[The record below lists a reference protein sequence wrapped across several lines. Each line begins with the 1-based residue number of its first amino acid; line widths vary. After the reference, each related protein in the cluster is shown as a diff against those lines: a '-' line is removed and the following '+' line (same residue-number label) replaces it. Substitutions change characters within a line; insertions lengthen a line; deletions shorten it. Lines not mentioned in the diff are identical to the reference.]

1 MTICKVNTINQIL
14 QNHDFTDY
22 IYGHPVL
29 RAENVTVTPD
39 YPNLAEII
47 DNMKETMYHS
57 QGIGIAA
64 PQVGINAR
72 IVYIDVDVLAEDF
85 PELKDCRMVL
95 INPEITIDE
104 TAPSISRE
112 EGCLSVP
119 GIHENVFRH
128 EKIHLH
134 WQDEQFQEHDEDI
147 EGYLARVVQHE
158 CDHLDKTLFVDRI
171 SPIRKQLI
179 RSKLN
184 NMVKGKVSCSYR
196 CKVAPH
202 TRKK

>member
-1 MTICKVNTINQIL
+1 MIL
-14 QNHDFTDY
+14 PIY

-29 RAENVTVTPD
+29 RAENATVIPD
-39 YPNLAEII
+39 FEGLHELIE
-47 DNMKETMYHS
+47 NMKETMYHTN
-57 QGIGIAA
+57 GIGIAA
-64 PQVGINAR
+64 PQVGVNAR

-85 PELKDCRMVL
+85 PELKGVNMVL

-104 TAPSISRE
+104 TAESVTRE

-119 GIHENVFRH
+119 GIHENVQRI

-134 WQDEQFQEHDEDI
+134 WQDEQFNEHDQDI

-179 RSKLN
+179 RNKLN
-184 NMVKGKVSCSYR
+184 NMAKGKVSCDYR

-202 TRKK
+202 NRRK

>member
-1 MTICKVNTINQIL
+1 MIL
-14 QNHDFTDY
+14 PIY
-22 IYGHPVL
+22 VYGHPVL
-29 RAENVTVTPD
+29 RAANVDVTPD
-39 YPNLAEII
+39 YPGLQELIE
-47 DNMKETMYHS
+47 NMKETMYHT

-64 PQVGINAR
+64 PQVGVNAR

-95 INPEITIDE
+95 INPEVTVDE
-104 TAPSISRE
+104 KAPMVSRE

-119 GIHENVFRH
+119 GIHENVQRP

-134 WQDEQFQEHDEDI
+134 WVDEQFQEHDEDI

-158 CDHLDKTLFVDRI
+158 CDHLDQTLFIDRI

-179 RSKLN
+179 RSKLT
-184 NMVKGKVSCSYR
+184 NMIKGKVSCNYR
-196 CKVAPH
+196 CKFAPH
-202 TRKK
+202 NRKR

>member
-1 MTICKVNTINQIL
+1 MIL
-14 QNHDFTDY
+14 PIY

-29 RAENVTVTPD
+29 RAENAVVTPEF
-39 YPNLAEII
+39 PGLQELIE
-47 DNMKETMYHS
+47 NMKETMYHT

-64 PQVGINAR
+64 PQVGVNAR

-85 PELKDCRMVL
+85 PELKDRRMLL
-95 INPEITIDE
+95 INPEITVDE
-104 TAPSISRE
+104 SAPEVTRE

-119 GIHENVFRH
+119 NIHENVTRK

-179 RSKLN
+179 RAKLN
-184 NMVKGKVSCSYR
+184 NMVKGNFSCKYR

-202 TRKK
+202 NRKK

>member
-1 MTICKVNTINQIL
+1 MVLPI
-14 QNHDFTDY
+14 Y

-29 RAENVTVTPD
+29 RTENAMVTPD
-39 YPNLAEII
+39 YPGLHELIE
-47 DNMKETMYHS
+47 NMKETMYHT

-64 PQVGINAR
+64 PQVGVNVR

-85 PELKDCRMVL
+85 PELKGVNMVL

-104 TAPSISRE
+104 TAPYVTRE

-119 GIHENVFRH
+119 GIHENVQRI
-128 EKIHLH
+128 EKIHLR
-134 WQDEQFQEHDEDI
+134 WQDEQFQVHEQEI

-179 RSKLN
+179 RGKLN
-184 NMVKGKVSCSYR
+184 NMVKGNVSCDYR
-196 CKVAPH
+196 CKVAPAR
-202 TRKK
+202 RKK

>member
-1 MTICKVNTINQIL
+1 MIL
-14 QNHDFTDY
+14 PIY

-29 RAENVTVTPD
+29 RASNADVTPD
-39 YPNLAEII
+39 YPGLQDLIN
-47 DNMKETMYHS
+47 NMKETMYHS

-64 PQVGINAR
+64 PQVGVNIR
-72 IVYIDVDVLAEDF
+72 LVYIDVDVLAEDM
-85 PELKDCRMVL
+85 PELKDRRMVL
-95 INPEITIDE
+95 INPTVTVDE
-104 TAPSISRE
+104 TAPTVTRE

-119 GIHENVFRH
+119 GIHENVTRR

-134 WQDEQFQEHDEDI
+134 WTDENGEQHDEDI

-158 CDHLDKTLFVDRI
+158 CDHLDQTLFIDRI

-184 NMVKGKVSCSYR
+184 NMVKGKVSCDYR
-196 CKVAPH
+196 VKVATH
-202 TRKK
+202 ERRR

>member
-1 MTICKVNTINQIL
+1 MIL
-14 QNHDFTDY
+14 PIY

-29 RAENVTVTPD
+29 RADNVTVTPD
-39 YPNLAEII
+39 FPNLTELIT
-47 DNMKETMYHS
+47 NMKETMYHT

-64 PQVGINAR
+64 PQVGVNAR

-85 PELKDCRMVL
+85 PELKDVRLVL
-95 INPEITIDE
+95 INPTITIDKE
-104 TAPSISRE
+104 AEYVTRE

-119 GIHENVFRH
+119 GIHENVQRI

-134 WQDEQFQEHDEDI
+134 WQDENFEEHDQDI

-184 NMVKGKVSCSYR
+184 NMVKGKVSCDYR
-196 CKVAPH
+196 CKVAPIK
-202 TRKK
+202 RKK